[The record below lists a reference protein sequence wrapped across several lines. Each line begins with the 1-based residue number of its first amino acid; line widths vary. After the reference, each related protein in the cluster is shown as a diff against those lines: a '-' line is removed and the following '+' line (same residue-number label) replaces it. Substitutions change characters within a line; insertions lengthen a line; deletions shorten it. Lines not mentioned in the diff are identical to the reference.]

1 MEHKVINEIRR
12 INDIMSGKIVL
23 SEQRIVP
30 QILKKIFNVVDDDV
44 ARKVM
49 RSTDDSY
56 DDIIRKLRGG
66 KTLSDDAMELLLKV
80 IDYDFLAKSLV
91 DQKLL
96 GDELNKGIER
106 FINILKENPGR
117 YDELTAKID
126 DVIDTFG
133 FNEEFPEELIDAIK
147 KDVRSKIDN
156 AVDVTKKSL
165 SSGLATQTS
174 KLLQKFGYTRNLGR
188 LISVMSDYKK
198 GKLKLI
204 SEIENLINSSLE
216 GTDNISKITREIEN
230 KLLSIESI
238 SDNAAKSAVTDITNY
253 FSQLRKSGKITK
265 GDYEKVIT
273 HFEEVKKGDIWK
285 QVIDPL
291 NSEIEKGI
299 SGWSSVRKKLVPLRR
314 VKNKETGKVVWTWE
328 DKTFTRLVNFLVFQS
343 TQTGLDILKRFI
355 TKKNGKHFFGQI
367 PLTKTTKVVIETY
380 LRAIVFK
387 AIIPILAPAYYTF
400 RFKTSDYAVT
410 DLEVDN
416 VLFSPEKNEKLRDMM
431 KKSWEES
438 IDNDGFFNRDSEL
451 TSWTANDFIPALS
464 TYIDDIAIQIKNW
477 TFSSDKSQST
487 NSANNNTTTTT
498 TTQLEYTL
506 DAVKSAAPER
516 VKPGLWQSGND
527 ILIASINSDGE
538 DVDYKISIENNQYM
552 VDIGTRKIKLS
563 DYYKTN

>member
-265 GDYEKVIT
+265 GDY
-273 HFEEVKKGDIWK
+273 
-285 QVIDPL
+285 
-291 NSEIEKGI
+291 
-299 SGWSSVRKKLVPLRR
+299 
-314 VKNKETGKVVWTWE
+314 
-328 DKTFTRLVNFLVFQS
+328 
-343 TQTGLDILKRFI
+343 
-355 TKKNGKHFFGQI
+355 
-367 PLTKTTKVVIETY
+367 
-380 LRAIVFK
+380 
-387 AIIPILAPAYYTF
+387 
-400 RFKTSDYAVT
+400 
-410 DLEVDN
+410 
-416 VLFSPEKNEKLRDMM
+416 
-431 KKSWEES
+431 
-438 IDNDGFFNRDSEL
+438 
-451 TSWTANDFIPALS
+451 
-464 TYIDDIAIQIKNW
+464 
-477 TFSSDKSQST
+477 
-487 NSANNNTTTTT
+487 
-498 TTQLEYTL
+498 
-506 DAVKSAAPER
+506 
-516 VKPGLWQSGND
+516 
-527 ILIASINSDGE
+527 
-538 DVDYKISIENNQYM
+538 
-552 VDIGTRKIKLS
+552 
-563 DYYKTN
+563 